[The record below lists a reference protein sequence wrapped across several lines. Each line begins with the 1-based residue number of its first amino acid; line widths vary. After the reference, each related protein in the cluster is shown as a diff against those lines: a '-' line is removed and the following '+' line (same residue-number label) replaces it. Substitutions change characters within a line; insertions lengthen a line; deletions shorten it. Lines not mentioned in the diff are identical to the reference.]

1 MRPAQAFCQAF
12 VNTDGTQFGCLQTTV
27 YVSIFLSILL
37 IVYLALFHLPLS
49 CAPLTRLDPRISMQ
63 FKPAVTALVTAIA
76 LASLLSGCKKEEAA
90 PAAPAPQVGVVTLK
104 TQPFTLTSELPG
116 RTSAFRIA
124 EVRPQV
130 NGIILK
136 RLFKE
141 GADVKAGQQLYQIDP
156 AMYEATLKSAEA
168 NLRSTKSISDRY
180 KQLVDEQ
187 AVSRQEYDTAVA
199 NRLESEANLQTARI
213 NVRYTKVYAP
223 ISGRIGRSS
232 VTEGA
237 LVSNGQADALA
248 TIQQLDPIYVD
259 VTQSSVELLQLRR
272 ELESGRLQKAG
283 DNAAMV
289 KLTLE
294 DGSQYAHEGKLEFS
308 EVSVDQ
314 TTGSVTLRAVFP
326 NPDHTLLPGMFVH
339 AQLQAG
345 VDSAAILAPQQGV
358 TRDLK
363 GMPTALVVG
372 PDNKVELR
380 QLKASRTVGSQ
391 WLIEDGLK
399 AGDRLITEGLQYVR
413 PGVEVK
419 ATEATNVGAKNPAPA
434 QAADKAAGGKGE

>member
-1 MRPAQAFCQAF
+1 
-12 VNTDGTQFGCLQTTV
+12 
-27 YVSIFLSILL
+27 
-37 IVYLALFHLPLS
+37 
-49 CAPLTRLDPRISMQ
+49 MQ
-63 FKPAVTALVTAIA
+63 FKPAVTALVTAVA

-90 PAAPAPQVGVVTLK
+90 PAAHAPQVGVVTLQ
-104 TQPFTLTSELPG
+104 TQAFTLTSELPG
-116 RTSAFRIA
+116 RTTAYRIA

-141 GADVKAGQQLYQIDP
+141 GAEVKEGQQLYQIDP
-156 AMYEATLKSAEA
+156 SVYQATLKSAEA
-168 NLRSTKSISDRY
+168 NLQSTKSISDRY
-180 KQLVDEQ
+180 KQLVTEQ
-187 AVSRQEYDTAVA
+187 AVSRQEYDTALA
-199 NRLESEANLQTARI
+199 NRLQSEASLQTAQI
-213 NVRYTKVYAP
+213 NVRYTKVLAP
-223 ISGRIGRSS
+223 LTGRIGRSN

-237 LVSNGQADALA
+237 LVNNGQTDAMA
-248 TIQQLDPIYVD
+248 VIQQLDPIYVD
-259 VTQSSVELLQLRR
+259 VTQSSVELLELRR

-294 DGSQYAHEGKLEFS
+294 DGSEYKRQGKLEFS
-308 EVSVDQ
+308 EVSVDEA
-314 TTGSVTLRAVFP
+314 TGSVTLRAVFP

-345 VDSAAILAPQQGV
+345 VNAAAILAPQQGV

-363 GMPTALVVG
+363 GSPTALVVG

-399 AGDRLITEGLQYVR
+399 AGDRLITEGLQYVK
-413 PGVEVK
+413 PGVEVQVS
-419 ATEATNVGAKNPAPA
+419 EATNVAAKNPAPA
-434 QAADKAAGGKGE
+434 QATDKAAGGKGE